1 MTPIPSDA
9 DLAEAPPT
17 SVQSA
22 RIAIVLPAYNEEATV
37 ADTVTAFH
45 AALPSAAIWVV
56 NNRSSDGTER
66 VARAT
71 IAGLGCAGGVW
82 NEPRPGK
89 ANAMRRAFQEI
100 DADVYVMSDAD
111 LTYPADRIG
120 DMVAPILDGDADMVV
135 GDRHSAGHYAAENK
149 RRWHGAGNALVRWLV
164 NRMFRADLADIMSGY
179 RAFSRRFIKAYPILV
194 EGFEIET
201 DLTLHALDKRFR
213 IVEIPVEYR
222 DRPAGSHSKL
232 STVRDGA
239 RVLFVIVQVLRY
251 YRPMLFFGLLSAAV
265 FAFGLLSSVPVF
277 DDWLRFRYIYHVP
290 LAVLAA
296 SSVVVA
302 VVLFAVGL
310 ILDSVAHQQRMNY
323 ELAILARR

>member
-1 MTPIPSDA
+1 MTTPSDPNTISDPQRAA
-9 DLAEAPPT
+9 DA
-17 SVQSA
+17 V

-37 ADTVTAFH
+37 AATITAFH
-45 AALPSAAIWVV
+45 AALPGAAIWVV
-56 NNRSSDGTER
+56 DNRSSDGTGA

-71 IAGLGCAGGVW
+71 LAGLGCAGGVW
-82 NEPRPGK
+82 NEARPGK
-89 ANAMRRAFQEI
+89 ANAVRRAFQEI
-100 DADVYVMSDAD
+100 EADVYVMSDAD

-120 DMVAPILDGDADMVV
+120 DLVAPILAGEADMVV

-164 NRMFRADLADIMSGY
+164 NRLFRAQLADIMSGY
-179 RAFSRRFIKAYPILV
+179 RAFSRRFVKAYPILV

-213 IVEIPVEYR
+213 ILEIPVEYR
-222 DRPAGSHSKL
+222 DRPEGSHSKL
-232 STVRDGA
+232 STLRDGT

-251 YRPMLFFGLLSAAV
+251 YRPMLFFGLLSMLV
-265 FAFGLLSSVPVF
+265 LVFGLLSSVPVF
-277 DDWLRFRYIYHVP
+277 DDWLRYRYIYHVP
-290 LAVLAA
+290 LAMLAA

-302 VVLFAVGL
+302 VILFAVGL

-323 ELAILARR
+323 ELAVLARR